1 MSAKID
7 ELRQVIRGIDSGTVQ
22 RVLNKIVD
30 YLVDL
35 GVEDAIQRKELEK
48 AFLTTV
54 LDLDDND
61 DEGVFELTEI
71 EDGTES
77 G

>member
-1 MSAKID
+1 MADKID
-7 ELRQVIRGIDSGTVQ
+7 ELRQVIRGIASGTVQ

-35 GVEDAIQRKELEK
+35 GVEDAIKRKELEK
-48 AFLTTV
+48 AFLANI
-54 LDLDDND
+54 LSDD
-61 DEGVFELTEI
+61 DEHEEIIELTEI
-71 EDGTES
+71 ENGGEE